1 MLGLTG
7 VILYL
12 VIAESDSFIF
22 YLVCAYVVVYAFAIV
37 IGYGLLRKLKL
48 LLSFRKVA
56 ANIAAA
62 IGGNILINFLLL
74 RLYLVSSLLFI
85 PAVFV
90 LLSFLNFALSKG
102 IFAVSNREA
111 CLIGMLTGL
120 IGTLLSTMI
129 GPAFFI

>member
-1 MLGLTG
+1 
-7 VILYL
+7 
-12 VIAESDSFIF
+12 
-22 YLVCAYVVVYAFAIV
+22 
-37 IGYGLLRKLKL
+37 
-48 LLSFRKVA
+48 
-56 ANIAAA
+56 
-62 IGGNILINFLLL
+62 
-74 RLYLVSSLLFI
+74 LLFI